1 MSNCYSSFST
11 TIEELN
17 KKEIEYWENLLNV
30 DEQSEE
36 PVFLGLSID
45 TFPDYPEYGGRLWL
59 HGDEGLNQE
68 TIGAIQYF
76 LKKFRPEDFF
86 HVQISK
92 KIRTDHDFDAFGGE
106 AIFITKDEVK
116 SFSTSEWVF
125 NQMNAFLRKTNE

>member
-1 MSNCYSSFST
+1 MSNYYSSFCT

-17 KKEIEYWENLLNV
+17 KKELEYWQNLLNA
-30 DEQSEE
+30 DEESEE

-68 TIGAIQYF
+68 TIGAIQFF

-86 HVQISK
+86 HVQIASGCTK
-92 KIRTDHDFDAFGGE
+92 HREGAFGGE
-106 AIFITKDEVK
+106 AIFITKDEIK
-116 SFSTSEWVF
+116 SFATCEWVF
-125 NQMNAFLRKTNE
+125 DQINAFLRKNNEI